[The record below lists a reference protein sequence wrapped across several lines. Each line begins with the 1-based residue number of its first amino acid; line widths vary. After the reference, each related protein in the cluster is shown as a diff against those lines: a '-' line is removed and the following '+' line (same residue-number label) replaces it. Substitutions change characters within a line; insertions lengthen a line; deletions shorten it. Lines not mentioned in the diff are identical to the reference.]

1 LYPSPYKA
9 CNAFKTST
17 TDISFRETENQL
29 SLTSVLNRQISW
41 LTPSLTFGCAAAQI
55 NRFGCHRNIS
65 GLLQAQQPPGLQITK
80 EPLKTNHIKESP
92 VISSSLL
99 MLTGVN
105 KPLLL
110 LSKLRRIVCR
120 PLPRTATVTV
130 VALPNA
136 PRQGYNQLVLLSLKI
151 TWPRK

>member
-1 LYPSPYKA
+1 
-9 CNAFKTST
+9 
-17 TDISFRETENQL
+17 
-29 SLTSVLNRQISW
+29 
-41 LTPSLTFGCAAAQI
+41 
-55 NRFGCHRNIS
+55 
-65 GLLQAQQPPGLQITK
+65 
-80 EPLKTNHIKESP
+80 
-92 VISSSLL
+92 
-99 MLTGVN
+99 MLTGVG

-151 TWPRK
+151 TWPRKGKGEEPENSLPLNFIYEAEPQNNSRKHDERQERINADNSDAEALLRLTAFTG